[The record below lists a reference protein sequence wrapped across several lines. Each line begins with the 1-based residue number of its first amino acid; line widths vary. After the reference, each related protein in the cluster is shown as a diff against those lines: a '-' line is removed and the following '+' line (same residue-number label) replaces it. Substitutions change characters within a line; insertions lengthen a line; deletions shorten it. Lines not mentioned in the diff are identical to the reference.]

1 MERISKEE
9 ENIIRITRNIG
20 KLSRELH
27 RELHREYKK
36 NKDPFTIA
44 IIQAKAGFA
53 TQIDE
58 LLENDEINKK

>member
-27 RELHREYKK
+27 REYKK

-44 IIQAKAGFA
+44 IIQARAGFA

>member
-36 NKDPFTIA
+36 IKT
-44 IIQAKAGFA
+44 
-53 TQIDE
+53 
-58 LLENDEINKK
+58 LLL